1 MKVTDEEVSKGM
13 KLLFIYLYKSKE
25 AIKFYCGHLSETLF
39 YISQADSFCIK
50 PFYGHFISKGLP
62 YII

>member
-25 AIKFYCGHLSETLF
+25 AIKFYCGHLSET
-39 YISQADSFCIK
+39 
-50 PFYGHFISKGLP
+50 PFIFLKLTP
-62 YII
+62 FV